1 MDFNKYMDIWGN
13 GNRLAGL
20 SLFDAVTKRLEYAR
34 KKHPEFAGHKIKAV
48 GVIKDEL
55 DELEKATLFETEAR
69 EFDEALD
76 VIATALRFS
85 GREYKE

>member
-1 MDFNKYMDIWGN
+1 MNEMEYMKIWGN
-13 GNRLAGL
+13 GNPCNGFK
-20 SLFDAVTKRLEYAR
+20 LFEAVTKRLEYAR
-34 KKHPEFAGHKIKAV
+34 EKHPEFAGHKIKAI

-76 VIATALRFS
+76 VIATALRFAN
-85 GREYKE
+85 REYGK